1 MRISLARSVSN
12 RLGGVRR
19 HLARRSR
26 LTHGDRGGKVSTA
39 IDWPASKGL
48 AQLKLG
54 PASNIVSPRVT
65 RFLKAEASCYVTH
78 VSVDTKNHLHTGEK
92 PTEASIPQ
100 RFADQRLLTPLLA
113 FSSRIRPLVAG
124 LILVALLPNLTLGS
138 IFWLGIINT
147 PWSRPATPPNES
159 SVSTA
164 QSAVPAPVLSTPVA
178 LEATAGEHVT
188 FPIALDGTDGVPAR
202 SIIAIKG
209 LPRGSKFSSG
219 RPYGETE
226 WNLKP
231 EEIGDLDLVLPGNA
245 SGEAKLMIQLV
256 APEGA
261 IIADTAMILKI
272 TANVTANIGA
282 SNIKTEPE
290 SAQVW
295 DKPAQEPE
303 GAGVE
308 KRHAN
313 LDAAMAAPGDPVP
326 LPTRRAAQTANDDEG
341 ANLIKPLAFVNLRNG
356 PAPTA
361 RVISVVAKGA
371 KLRVIGRKGR
381 WVHVTNPATSERG
394 WIYAGHVRHRALIDG
409 HTRPARAVRRPG
421 PVRRGQLAQEH
432 DVGR

>member
-26 LTHGDRGGKVSTA
+26 PTHGDRGGKVSTA
-39 IDWPASKGL
+39 IEWPASKGL

-65 RFLKAEASCYVTH
+65 RFLKTEASCYVTH

-92 PTEASIPQ
+92 LTEASIPQ

-113 FSSRIRPLVAG
+113 FSSGIRPLVAS

-147 PWSRPATPPNES
+147 PGSRPATPPNES

-164 QSAVPAPVLSTPVA
+164 QSAVPAPVLSTPAA

-209 LPRGSKFSSG
+209 LPQGSKFSSG

-226 WNLKP
+226 WNLKT

-261 IIADTAMILKI
+261 IIADTAMVLKI
-272 TANVTANIGA
+272 TANVTPNIGA

-295 DKPAQEPE
+295 DKPAQKPE

-308 KRHAN
+308 KRLAN
-313 LDAAMAAPGDPVP
+313 LDVAMAAPGDPVP
-326 LPTRRAAQTANDDEG
+326 LPTRRAAQTANDDDG
-341 ANLIKPLAFVNLRNG
+341 ANWIKPLAFVNLRQKPTRSA
-356 PAPTA
+356 PA
-361 RVISVVAKGA
+361 IGVVEKGV
-371 KLRVIGRKGR
+371 KLRVVGRKNR
-381 WVHVTNPATSERG
+381 WVRVTNPATSEMG
-394 WIYAGHVRHRALIDG
+394 WIYTGNVTTVR
-409 HTRPARAVRRPG
+409 
-421 PVRRGQLAQEH
+421 
-432 DVGR
+432 

>member
-39 IDWPASKGL
+39 IEWPASKGL

-54 PASNIVSPRVT
+54 PASKIVSPRVT
-65 RFLKAEASCYVTH
+65 RFLKAEANCYVTH
-78 VSVDTKNHLHTGEK
+78 VSVDTKNHFHTGEK

-113 FSSRIRPLVAG
+113 FSSGIRTLVAG

-164 QSAVPAPVLSTPVA
+164 QSAVPAPVLSAPAA
-178 LEATAGEHVT
+178 LEATAGAHVT

-209 LPRGSKFSSG
+209 LPQGSKFSSG
-219 RPYGETE
+219 RSYGETE
-226 WNLKP
+226 WNLKS

-261 IIADTAMILKI
+261 IIADTAMVLKI
-272 TANVTANIGA
+272 TANVTANVGA

-295 DKPAQEPE
+295 DEPAQEPE
-303 GAGVE
+303 GTGVE
-308 KRHAN
+308 ERLAN

-326 LPTRRAAQTANDDEG
+326 LPTRRAAQTANDDDG
-341 ANLIKPLAFVNLRNG
+341 ANWIKPLAFVNLRQKPTRSA
-356 PAPTA
+356 PA
-361 RVISVVAKGA
+361 IGVVEKGV
-371 KLRVIGRKGR
+371 KLRVVGRKNR
-381 WVHVTNPATSERG
+381 WVRVTNPATSEMG
-394 WIYAGHVRHRALIDG
+394 WIYAGNVTTVR
-409 HTRPARAVRRPG
+409 
-421 PVRRGQLAQEH
+421 
-432 DVGR
+432 

>member
-1 MRISLARSVSN
+1 MRVSLARSVSN

-39 IDWPASKGL
+39 IEWPASKGL

-65 RFLKAEASCYVTH
+65 RFLKAEANCYVTH
-78 VSVDTKNHLHTGEK
+78 VSVDTKNHFHTGEK
-92 PTEASIPQ
+92 PTEASIRQ

-113 FSSRIRPLVAG
+113 FSSGIRTLVAG
-124 LILVALLPNLTLGS
+124 LILVALLPNLILGS

-159 SVSTA
+159 YLSTA
-164 QSAVPAPVLSTPVA
+164 QSAVPAPVLSAPAA

-209 LPRGSKFSSG
+209 LPQGSKFSSG

-226 WNLKP
+226 WNVKAD
-231 EEIGDLDLVLPGNA
+231 EIGDLDLVLPGNA

-261 IIADTAMILKI
+261 IIADTAMVLKI
-272 TANVTANIGA
+272 TADVTANVGA

-295 DKPAQEPE
+295 NEPAQEPE
-303 GAGVE
+303 GTGIE
-308 KRHAN
+308 ERLAN
-313 LDAAMAAPGDPVP
+313 LDAAIAPPGDPVP
-326 LPTRRAAQTANDDEG
+326 LPTRRAAQTANDDDG
-341 ANLIKPLAFVNLRNG
+341 ANWIKPLAFVNLRQKPTRSA
-356 PAPTA
+356 PA
-361 RVISVVAKGA
+361 IGVVEKGA
-371 KLRVIGRKGR
+371 KLRVVGRKNR
-381 WVHVTNPATSERG
+381 WVQVTNPATSEMG
-394 WIYAGHVRHRALIDG
+394 WIYAGNVTSVR
-409 HTRPARAVRRPG
+409 
-421 PVRRGQLAQEH
+421 
-432 DVGR
+432 